1 MEDILKIPENLD
13 EWVEKQ
19 LQDPE
24 VLQRELL
31 KLQEENETLKK
42 RIKTLLDELKDVIPH
57 NGTAAPLNPFVA
69 SAKQEYVLLE
79 HYEKGWFS
87 ERETK
92 LTVQYKTGKRIYAV
106 YQERKG
112 LFAKTASKTFDTFE
126 VAIRF
131 FNKVTL

>member
-1 MEDILKIPENLD
+1 LKIPENLD

-31 KLQEENETLKK
+31 KLQEENETFKK
-42 RIKTLLDELKDVIPH
+42 RIESLVDELNGVIPV
-57 NGTAAPLNPFVA
+57 NYTAKPLQPFVE

-79 HYEKGWFS
+79 HYEKGWFL

-92 LTVQYKTGKRIYAV
+92 LIVQYEAGKRTYTI

-112 LFAKTASKTFDTFE
+112 LSTKAASKTFDTFE
-126 VAIRF
+126 VAVRF
-131 FNKVTL
+131 FNKVTS

>member
-1 MEDILKIPENLD
+1 MKILENLD

-42 RIKTLLDELKDVIPH
+42 RIKSLVDDLKEFIPY

-79 HYEKGWFS
+79 HYGKGWFS
-87 ERETK
+87 EKETK
-92 LTVQYKTGKRIYAV
+92 LTVYYADGKRNYAV
-106 YQERKG
+106 HQERKG
-112 LFAKTASKTFDTFE
+112 WFAKTASKSFDTFE
-126 VAIRF
+126 VAVRF

>member
-1 MEDILKIPENLD
+1 MKIPENLD

-57 NGTAAPLNPFVA
+57 NGTIKPLQPFVE

-112 LFAKTASKTFDTFE
+112 WFAKTASKSFDTFE

>member
-1 MEDILKIPENLD
+1 MKIPENLD

-42 RIKTLLDELKDVIPH
+42 RIKSLVDELKEFIPY
-57 NGTAAPLNPFVA
+57 NGTSTPLQPFVG
-69 SAKQEYVLLE
+69 SAKYEYVLLE

-87 ERETK
+87 EVETK
-92 LTVQYKTGKRIYAV
+92 LTVQYKTGKRIYAI

-126 VAIRF
+126 VAVRF

>member
-1 MEDILKIPENLD
+1 MKIPENLD

-31 KLQEENETLKK
+31 KLQEENEYLKK
-42 RIKTLLDELKDVIPH
+42 RIKSLVDELKDVIPS
-57 NGTAAPLNPFVA
+57 NGTTKPLQPFVA

-79 HYEKGWFS
+79 HYGKSWFS

-92 LTVQYKTGKRIYAV
+92 LNVIYEDGRRFYNV
-106 YQERKG
+106 NHERKG
-112 LFAKTASKTFDTFE
+112 LFPVNVTKTFSTLE
-126 VAIRF
+126 AAVHF

>member
-1 MEDILKIPENLD
+1 MKIPENLD

-42 RIKTLLDELKDVIPH
+42 RIKSLVDDLKEFIPY
-57 NGTAAPLNPFVA
+57 NGTSTPLQPFVG
-69 SAKQEYVLLE
+69 SAKHEYVLLE

-87 ERETK
+87 EVETK
-92 LTVQYKTGKRIYAV
+92 LTVQYETGKRIYAV